1 MQLSCI
7 YYSPSAL
14 KRRFSGWWN
23 SLLKGVTLTV
33 DELKGFLKQM
43 DENSEFDNIQ
53 LDAFASA
60 FVPDADRTGRY

>member
-1 MQLSCI
+1 MVEL
-7 YYSPSAL
+7 AAE
-14 KRRFSGWWN
+14 
-23 SLLKGVTLTV
+23 KGVTLTV
-33 DELKGFLKQM
+33 DEVKGFLKQM